1 MQMRFE
7 RRRARLSLAGVLV
20 VASGAGCAEIAGL
33 QYIGEKETGGGAFSG
48 PGYTCQWAMSF
59 GDADTRLGGI
69 AADRDGTLWLAGGFK
84 GNIEVAGG
92 EELRA
97 GGDSEDVFV
106 AHLARDGNHLWSKRF
121 GNAQNDSRTHVHR
134 ATSIALGGAGV
145 YLAGDFTGSL
155 SFGGDCGL
163 PGEPG
168 AEETFLAR
176 IDKNDPGGVATCVT
190 RGSGDVDHAAGVA
203 VDDNRVLVL
212 TSLQG
217 GESLGLSS
225 YDGQTLGS
233 PCDAVF
239 PGLTGARFEPFGLRV
254 SAGEAFVFS
263 EFNGRVR
270 LGFPGSQELL
280 PPGGGP
286 AQGTDAFVAS
296 FPSAWICGAS
306 GDEGAQLRVQ
316 HYSPL
321 PGDQHVASVSPH
333 GAGVYVAGS
342 FEGEIDLGGEPGG
355 MPISSDGGK
364 DGFLVSL
371 DEGGGARWAQHVEG
385 GAVRWAQAVDSGAA
399 DQVDEV
405 VVAGPFR
412 DRLELGGDVPP
423 LRGEAGG
430 EDFFLARFRGEDGAL
445 EWLGGVS
452 GPGEQEL
459 QALAVSGTDVFLAGT
474 SSATFKLLN
483 CEVEREEGQLF
494 IAKLSIS
501 SRPSR

>member
-1 MQMRFE
+1 MRFE
-7 RRRARLSLAGVLV
+7 RRCARLSLASALV

-33 QYIGEKETGGGAFSG
+33 QYIGEEETGEGAFSG

-69 AADRDGTLWLAGGFK
+69 AADRDGTLWLSGGFK
-84 GNIEVAGG
+84 GDIDVAGG

-121 GNAQNDSRTHVHR
+121 GNAQNDSGTHVHR
-134 ATSIALGGAGV
+134 ATSIALGGAAV
-145 YLAGDFTGSL
+145 YVAGDFTGSL
-155 SFGGDCGL
+155 SFGGGCGL
-163 PGEPG
+163 PDEAG

-190 RGSGDVDHAAGVA
+190 RGSGELDHAGGVA
-203 VDDNRVLVL
+203 VDGNRVVVL

-217 GESLGLSS
+217 GANLGLSS
-225 YDGQTLGS
+225 YDAQTLEG

-239 PGLTGARFEPFGLRV
+239 PGLMGARFEPFALRV
-254 SAGEAFVFS
+254 LSGEAFVASGF
-263 EFNGRVR
+263 EGRVR

-286 AQGTDAFVAS
+286 AQGTDAFVAA
-296 FPSAWICGAS
+296 FPSAWICDAS
-306 GDEGAQLRVQ
+306 VGEGAQLRVQ
-316 HYSPL
+316 HYASL
-321 PGDQHVASVSPH
+321 PGDQRVASVAPH
-333 GAGVYVAGS
+333 GAGSYLVGS
-342 FEGEIDLGGEPGG
+342 FEGEIDLGGAEGQ
-355 MPISSDGGK
+355 PISSGDGI

-371 DEGGGARWAQHVEG
+371 DEAGAVRWAHHVDG
-385 GAVRWAQAVDSGAA
+385 GAVRWAQTVDSGAA

-405 VVAGPFR
+405 VVAGQFQE
-412 DRLELGGDVPP
+412 RLGLGGDVPP

-430 EDFFLARFRGEDGAL
+430 EDSFLARFRGEDGEL
-445 EWLGGVS
+445 EWLGGFS
-452 GPGEQEL
+452 GPGDQEI
-459 QALAVSGTDVFLAGT
+459 QALAVFGTDVFVAGS

-483 CEVEREEGQLF
+483 CTVEREKGQLF
-494 IAKLSIS
+494 VAKLSIS
-501 SRPSR
+501 SR